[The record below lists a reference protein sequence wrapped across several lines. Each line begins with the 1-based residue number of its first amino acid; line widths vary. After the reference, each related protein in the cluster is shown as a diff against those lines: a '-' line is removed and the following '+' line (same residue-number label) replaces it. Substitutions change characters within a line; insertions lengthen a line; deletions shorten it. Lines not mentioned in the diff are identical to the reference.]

1 MAEGI
6 IPAGIEPEK
15 AESTRLSGDLAASHA
30 LDHAMHDPEGRK
42 AAAAFLTSHKHF
54 IDLQIASFEE
64 DQVATRQATRLKHLS
79 DILRILAQAAFVVV
93 GIALAAGVGTMW
105 WRAALSRSVIVA
117 PFDAPQSLSW
127 DGLSGR
133 VVAGKVLD
141 VLLEMQS
148 ATRLAAARRQ
158 ITDAWSENVEVEV
171 PETGISIG
179 QISDALHRM
188 FGHDVHIDGALI
200 TTPSGALV
208 LSVRGDG
215 IPPATFQG
223 SEAGIDDLVR
233 KAAEYL
239 FGRAEPD
246 LYATYLLDSGR
257 EDDALAFIRDSFS
270 ALTDAERPALAN
282 LWGEALLSQNKM
294 AAATDKFLLALSIDP
309 RYWRAWNNLIGVL
322 PVTAGEEAAYR
333 EGIAM
338 QRAARGVIVDAG
350 PTLYDW
356 TNFAQMTMNAQ
367 GVIAGLLAD
376 RSVAAREGAEYDS
389 SSWIAEQQAVL
400 HDWGKVRQYL
410 AESPASDVTTA
421 YDNFALA
428 GQQAV
433 ERGQYAEAVRLLQNA
448 DRIWQ
453 MQPTLQAFFP
463 DFECK
468 LGYALAAAGAP
479 TAAVWPLFRAQ
490 NFVRCRA
497 FLADALDLGGKWAE
511 AQQAYRSAEA
521 VAPSLA
527 FAYDRE
533 GLALMRHGDD
543 EGAIGRFRI
552 AHHLSPYW
560 ADPLKDWGDAL
571 AAERRPGAALRRYRQ
586 ALGLTPHWAALRAAK
601 SALEQSAG
609 S

>member
-6 IPAGIEPEK
+6 IPTGVEPEK
-15 AESTRLSGDLAASHA
+15 TETTRLSGDLAASHA
-30 LDHAMHDPEGRK
+30 LDHAMHDPEGQK

-64 DQVATRQATRLKHLS
+64 EQVATRRATRVKHLS
-79 DILRILAQAAFVVV
+79 DILRVLAQVAFVVV
-93 GIALAAGVGTMW
+93 GVAFAAGVGTMW

-188 FGHDVHIDGALI
+188 FGHDVHIDGALV

-215 IPPATFQG
+215 IPPASFQG

-257 EDDALAFIRDSFS
+257 QDDALAFIRDSFS
-270 ALTDAERPALAN
+270 GLTDAERPALAN

-294 AAATDKFLLALSIDP
+294 AEATEKYLLALSIDP
-309 RYWRAWNNLIGVL
+309 HYWRAWNNLVGVL

-333 EGIAM
+333 AGIAM
-338 QRAARGVIVDAG
+338 QRVASGVIFGAG
-350 PTLYDW
+350 PTLYDGA
-356 TNFAQMTMNAQ
+356 NFAQMTMNAQ
-367 GVIAGLLAD
+367 AVIAGLLAD
-376 RSVAAREGAEYDS
+376 RSVAEREGAEYDS

-400 HDWGKVRQYL
+400 HDWAKVSQYL
-410 AESPASDVTTA
+410 AESPASDVTTT
-421 YDNFALA
+421 YDEYALA
-428 GQQAV
+428 GQQAI
-433 ERGQYAEAVRLLQNA
+433 ENDQYGRAAGLLLNA
-448 DRIWQ
+448 DRIWKV
-453 MQPTLQAFFP
+453 QPTLQAFFP

-479 TAAVWPLFRAQ
+479 PATAWPLFRAQ
-490 NFVRCRA
+490 NYVRCRA
-497 FLADALDLGGKWAE
+497 FLADAFDLDGKWAE
-511 AQQAYRSAEA
+511 AEQAYRSAEA

-527 FAYDRE
+527 FAYERE
-533 GLALMRHGDD
+533 GAALLRHGDSA
-543 EGAIGRFRI
+543 GAIARLRI
-552 AHHLSPYW
+552 AHRLSPYW

-571 AAERRPGAALRRYRQ
+571 AAEHRPGAALRRYRQ
-586 ALGLTPHWAALRAAK
+586 ALALTPHWVALREAK
-601 SALEQSAG
+601 TALEQGASR
-609 S
+609 